1 MLRRG
6 PGHEAPGAGYQAVHP
21 PAFSSSAATEE
32 EFSNTNSQ

>member
-6 PGHEAPGAGYQAVHP
+6 PGHEAPGAGYQAAHH

-32 EFSNTNSQ
+32 EFSHSNSQ